1 MAAWAIILAAG
12 SGSRMAA
19 AGLAER
25 KQFLPL
31 EGRPLYWRS
40 ARTLA
45 RVPRIRGLVLVFPAS
60 ELPAR
65 TAELERLLA
74 ADPPGV
80 PCLAAAGGPRRQDS
94 VAAGLFALPP
104 DCALVLVHDAARP
117 FASAGL
123 ASRLLDALEA
133 GAGAVIPAVALKDTV
148 KRVQAGLVADTPP
161 RSELAAVQTPQGFA
175 RPLLREAHAAAER
188 EGWNVTDDAA
198 LVERLGRPVAVI
210 PGEEDNVK
218 ITTPEDLR
226 LLAQAGPGPAPCV
239 GWGYDVHRFG
249 PGRPLKLGGVPIP
262 GGPEVVAHSD
272 GDALLHALTDA
283 VLGCL
288 GAGDIGQH
296 FPDTDPANAG
306 LESAI
311 FLNEVMQMA
320 DAAGLVLTHADVT
333 VIAQAPRLAPFRDQ
347 IRNSLSKLLRLPPG
361 RVNVKFTTEEGLG
374 FTGEKKGIKAAACVA
389 GLLPL
394 RPGAAD

>member
-1 MAAWAIILAAG
+1 MNAWAIVLAAG
-12 SGSRMAA
+12 SGSRMAD

-31 EGRPLYWRS
+31 GGRPLYWAS

-45 RVPRIRGLVLVFPAS
+45 RVPRLKGLVLVFPPS
-60 ELPAR
+60 ELAAR
-65 TAELERLLA
+65 CAELDDILA
-74 ADPPGV
+74 AEPLGA
-80 PCLAAAGGPRRQDS
+80 PCRSVAGGERRQDS
-94 VAAGLFALPP
+94 VAAALAALPR
-104 DCALVLVHDAARP
+104 DCAAVLVHDAARP

-133 GAGAVIPAVALKDTV
+133 GEEAVIPGVPLKDTV
-148 KRVQAGLVADTPP
+148 KRVAGGRVAGTPP
-161 RSELAAVQTPQGFA
+161 RAELVAVQTPQAF
-175 RPLLREAHAAAER
+175 RLSLLREAHAAAAR
-188 EGWNVTDDAA
+188 EGWDVTDDAMLA
-198 LVERLGRPVAVI
+198 ERLGRPVAVV

-226 LLAQAGPGPAPCV
+226 LLAGANPAPLPCA
-239 GWGYDVHRFG
+239 GWGYDVHKYG
-249 PGRPLKLGGVPIP
+249 PGRPMKLGGVPIP

-272 GDALLHALTDA
+272 GDVLLHAVTDA

-288 GAGDIGQH
+288 GAGDIGAH

-311 FLNEVMQMA
+311 FLNEAMLLA
-320 DAAGLVLTHADVT
+320 DKAGLILTHADVT
-333 VIAQAPRLAPFRDQ
+333 VIAQVPKLAPHRDQ
-347 IRNSLSKLLRLPPG
+347 IRDSLARLLRLSVA

-374 FTGEKKGIKAAACVA
+374 FTGQKLGIKAAACVS
-389 GLLPL
+389 GLLP
-394 RPGAAD
+394 PA

>member
-1 MAAWAIILAAG
+1 MSAWAVILAAG
-12 SGSRMAA
+12 GGSRMAA
-19 AGLAER
+19 ASLAER

-45 RVPRIRGLVLVFPAS
+45 RVPRVAGLVLAFPS
-60 ELPAR
+60 PELDAR
-65 TAELERLLA
+65 RAELETLLA
-74 ADPPGV
+74 AEPLGL
-80 PCLAAAGGPRRQDS
+80 PCVAVAGGERRQDS
-94 VAAGLFALPP
+94 VAAALAALPR
-104 DCALVLVHDAARP
+104 DCASILVHDAARP
-117 FASAGL
+117 FASAAL
-123 ASRLLDALEA
+123 ANRLLDALAA
-133 GAGAVIPAVALKDTV
+133 GEEAVIPGIPLKDTV
-148 KRVQAGLVADTPP
+148 KRVEDGRVADTPP
-161 RSELAAVQTPQGFA
+161 RAGLVAVQTPQAFA
-175 RPLLREAHAAAER
+175 LSLLKEAHAAAAR
-188 EGWNVTDDAA
+188 EGWDVTDDAA
-198 LVERLGRPVAVI
+198 LVERLGRPVAVA

-226 LLAQAGPGPAPCV
+226 LLAGTASAPLPCS
-239 GWGYDVHRFG
+239 GWGYDVHRYG
-249 PGRPLKLGGVPIP
+249 AGRPMKLGGVPIP

-272 GDALLHALTDA
+272 GDVLLHALTDA

-320 DAAGLVLTHADVT
+320 DKAGLVLTHADVT
-333 VIAQAPRLAPFRDQ
+333 VIAQVPKLAPFRDQ
-347 IRNSLSKLLRLPPG
+347 IRDSLARLLRLPAA

-374 FTGEKKGIKAAACVA
+374 FTGRKEGVKAAACVS
-389 GLLPL
+389 GLLP
-394 RPGAAD
+394 A